1 MDRFLKRDYRQDC
14 KYGENCYQKNPEHK
28 AKFKH
33 PEAEKKVEAEQV
45 REEAVEVDSGAS
57 GAGGSQEQE
66 NKENISDKSPKKKR
80 LMSDDQS
87 SETEESEA
95 KRKRVHRLSSS
106 EESQEEDEEKSGKIT
121 DGKKEKEEIED
132 CRTEDEVFE
141 DLLPESSP
149 DIKEDI
155 RNKFLITMPEDF
167 YLFFDFC
174 KSLNSKAPLEALS
187 VAGLKLCG
195 PYDLLGNNIPTDS
208 PRSERLYLTHG
219 RFYYDPPEMCSVICE
234 TKYETG
240 LHIGYFRDSPRD
252 GPVFVVSGIESE
264 GAKLTILGDNMFAA
278 VHHHLSNRLNSV
290 DPFLRSKVTTIME
303 KLKQWVNRATMEA
316 NSYSLNLEKKTAS
329 MKNRD
334 RNKVATTFH
343 GAGLV
348 VPYNKKT
355 EV

>member
-1 MDRFLKRDYRQDC
+1 MDRFLTRDYRQDC
-14 KYGENCYQKNPEHK
+14 KYGEGCYQKNPEHK

-33 PEAEKKVEAEQV
+33 PEAKKEVEAGPV
-45 REEAVEVDSGAS
+45 KDEEKQEEEVD
-57 GAGGSQEQE
+57 GSAPGSQE
-66 NKENISDKSPKKKR
+66 NKENIVKSPVKKR
-80 LMSDDQS
+80 QLSDD
-87 SETEESEA
+87 SETEEST
-95 KRKRVHRLSSS
+95 RKKVHRLSTS
-106 EESQEEDEEKSGKIT
+106 EESQEDEEEEEENDGNSEGK
-121 DGKKEKEEIED
+121 ED
-132 CRTEDEVFE
+132 PPTEDEVFD

-155 RNKFLITMPEDF
+155 RSKFLITMPEDF

-174 KSLNSKAPLEALS
+174 KSLDSKAPLEALS

-195 PYDLLGNNIPTDS
+195 PFDLLGKNIPGKS

-219 RFYYDPPEMCSVICE
+219 RFYYDPPEMCTVICE
-234 TKYETG
+234 TKYQTG
-240 LHIGYFRDSPRD
+240 FHIGYFRDSPRD
-252 GPVFVVSGIESE
+252 KPVFVVSGIESE
-264 GAKLTILGDNMFAA
+264 GAKLTVLGDNMFAA
-278 VHHHLSNRLNSV
+278 VYHHLTSKLVSV
-290 DPFLRSKVTTIME
+290 DPFLRSKVATIIE

-348 VPYNKKT
+348 VPYNKTT
-355 EV
+355 EVSCILFSSQC

>member
-33 PEAEKKVEAEQV
+33 PEVEKKVEAEPV
-45 REEAVEVDSGAS
+45 REEAVEVDCGAG

-80 LMSDDQS
+80 IMSDDQS
-87 SETEESEA
+87 SDTEESEA

-106 EESQEEDEEKSGKIT
+106 EESQEEDEEESGKIT
-121 DGKKEKEEIED
+121 DGKKEEIED
-132 CRTEDEVFE
+132 CHTENEVFD

-149 DIKEDI
+149 DINEDI

-167 YLFFDFC
+167 YIFFDFC

-252 GPVFVVSGIESE
+252 GPVFIVSGIESE
-264 GAKLTILGDNMFAA
+264 GAKLTVLGDNMFAA